1 MDGSKN
7 VYMGNSSTST
17 IMGKGTV
24 QFSLSSGKILTLR
37 DTYHIPRM
45 GKNLVS
51 INRLD
56 ENVFKVTFESHKA
69 IISNK
74 GLFVGKGYVK
84 DNMYLL
90 STNKTFASSSYIVE
104 HDSNSL
110 WRFRLGHID
119 INAMQ
124 PMISYDLIPKSI
136 NMLSMYNC
144 ECCAQSGIVKAPFKS
159 VSRSTFILE
168 LIHTDIL

>member
-24 QFSLSSGKILTLR
+24 QFSLSSGETLTLG
-37 DTYHIPRM
+37 DTYHIPRT

-56 ENVFKVTFESHKA
+56 ENGFKVTFESRKT

-90 STNKTFASSSYIVE
+90 NTNKTITSSSYIVE
-104 HDSNSL
+104 PDSNSL
-110 WRFRLGHID
+110 WHFRLGHID

-124 PMISYDLIPKSI
+124 PMISYDLILESV
-136 NMLSMYNC
+136 NMISMYNC
-144 ECCAQSGIVKAPFKS
+144 ECCAESRIVKAPFKS
-159 VSRSTFILE
+159 VSRCTFILE